1 MANYMTEEEAT
12 AYFLTRLNSEAYD
25 VATTADRLA
34 ALTMA
39 TESIDRLNYL
49 GAITESDQAN
59 QFPRDADTVVPDD
72 IKKASAEIALMLL
85 DGFDM
90 ELEFEQLNMVSQ
102 GYANVRSTYD
112 RTTPPPHIV
121 AGIASSV
128 AWRYLKPYLRD
139 VNTLSINR
147 VS

>member
-1 MANYMTEEEAT
+1 MYMTLLEAE
-12 AYFLTRLNSEAYD
+12 AYFLTRLNTEAWD
-25 VATTADRLA
+25 SATDDEKTAG
-34 ALTMA
+34 LTMA
-39 TESIDRLNYL
+39 TEAIDRLNYL
-49 GAITESDQAN
+49 GDMTDSDQAN

-72 IKKASAEIALMLL
+72 IKKACAEDALMLL
-85 DGFDM
+85 DGFDV
-90 ELEFEQLNMVSQ
+90 ELELEQLNMVSQ

-112 RTTPPPHIV
+112 RTAPPPHIV

-139 VNTLSINR
+139 VNTFRVNR